1 MVAKKGKRS
10 TKKLKSLKTK
20 SLSADRSKRVRGGLT
35 FGVSEQYK
43 PTKLT
48 QSGPKKLI

>member
-1 MVAKKGKRS
+1 MAAKRKKS
-10 TKKLKSLKTK
+10 SKKVKSLKLKSL
-20 SLSADRSKRVRGGLT
+20 SAERSKRVRGGLT

-48 QSGPKKLI
+48 QSGPKKLT